1 MHHSVTLVLQK
12 PGTVGTKPSALE
24 NLEMPHPGMSYNP
37 VFEDHQVRPGVGSAG
52 DSILMLS
59 WAPGPGEDSCGGGG
73 G

>member
-37 VFEDHQVRPGVGSAG
+37 VFEDHQVRPGVGKCWGQYADVIMGSRT
-52 DSILMLS
+52 
-59 WAPGPGEDSCGGGG
+59 W
-73 G
+73 